1 MINYS
6 RDKANKERSRKIA
19 GKTIKRVNNF
29 HNSSLEIFR

>member
-6 RDKANKERSRKIA
+6 RDKANKEKRRKIV

-29 HNSSLEIFR
+29 PTFLLKS